1 MMHFL
6 LLHTAAAA
14 TCCTTYCYRWSLVRD
29 QILDMLADR

>member
-14 TCCTTYCYRWSLVRD
+14 TCWTMYCYRWSLVRD
-29 QILDMLADR
+29 QIWDMLADR